1 MDRPLQISCAYPRGN
16 FRHEIMS
23 QVKSSRQETY
33 LLSATQLWGINSNEK
48 AFDSTLF
55 GVLDYA
61 LGNAPILVDVSA
73 RILMECSVFKKNT
86 YNWKSWTCS
95 GRAASTISSNE
106 HEARVGI

>member
-1 MDRPLQISCAYPRGN
+1 
-16 FRHEIMS
+16 MS
-23 QVKSSRQETY
+23 QVKSSRQETD

-48 AFDSTLF
+48 AFDSTF
-55 GVLDYA
+55 FSMLDDA
-61 LGNAPILVDVSA
+61 LGNVPILVDVSA
-73 RILMECSVFKKNT
+73 GILMECPVFKKNT